1 VENKIKLRVQGLT
14 NSQVQSGAY
23 ALILAEEDGHR
34 RIPVIVGTPEAQS
47 IAIALEYITPP
58 RPLTHDLFVSFAT
71 AFDIK
76 LKEVYIYKFEEG
88 IFYSELLFTDGKREI
103 PVDSRTSDAIA
114 IALRAKCDIY
124 VSESIMIE
132 AGVVLD
138 DEPEEEDEDD
148 ETKEEDL
155 SDDLL
160 LDYEPDEIKSE
171 ETLARWLG
179 LLEDHELHERLEES
193 VLEENYEHAKMYQDE
208 IRRRQTV
215 NNSLLESEDE

>member
-1 VENKIKLRVQGLT
+1 MEKKIKLRVQGLT

-23 ALILAEEDGHR
+23 ALILAEEDGNR

-88 IFYSELLFTDGKREI
+88 IFYSELLFTDGKREV

-138 DEPEEEDEDD
+138 EDVEDNSDEDF
-148 ETKEEDL
+148 EDDD
-155 SDDLL
+155 DDLMAM
-160 LDYEPDEIKSE
+160 DPDEIKDDE
-171 ETLARWLG
+171 ALKRWLG
-179 LLEDHELHERLEES
+179 LIDDEELNKRLEEA
-193 VLEENYEHAKMYQDE
+193 VQDENYEHAKMYQDE
-208 IRRRQTV
+208 IRRRKKDKEET
-215 NNSLLESEDE
+215 E

>member
-1 VENKIKLRVQGLT
+1 MENKIKLRVQGLT

-23 ALILAEEDGHR
+23 ALILAEEDGKR

-88 IFYSELLFTDGKREI
+88 IFYSELLFTDGKREV

-138 DEPEEEDEDD
+138 EDVEDNAEEDFEDD
-148 ETKEEDL
+148 D
-155 SDDLL
+155 DDLMAM
-160 LDYEPDEIKSE
+160 DPDEIKDDE
-171 ETLARWLG
+171 ALKRWLG
-179 LLEDHELHERLEES
+179 LIDDEELNKRLEEA
-193 VLEENYEHAKMYQDE
+193 VQDENYEHAKMYQDE
-208 IRRRQTV
+208 IRRRKKDKEET
-215 NNSLLESEDE
+215 E

>member
-1 VENKIKLRVQGLT
+1 MKKKIKLRVQGLT

-23 ALILAEEDGHR
+23 ALILAEEDGKR
-34 RIPVIVGTPEAQS
+34 RIPVIVGAPEAQS

-88 IFYSELLFTDGKREI
+88 IFYSELLFTDGKREV

-138 DEPEEEDEDD
+138 EDVDD
-148 ETKEEDL
+148 NADDDFDDD
-155 SDDLL
+155 DDLMTM
-160 LDYEPDEIKSE
+160 EPDEITDE
-171 ETLARWLG
+171 ESLKRWLG
-179 LLEDHELHERLEES
+179 LIEDEELNKRLEEA
-193 VLEENYEHAKMYQDE
+193 VQEENYEHAKMYQDE
-208 IRRRQTV
+208 IRRRKEEKEKT
-215 NNSLLESEDE
+215 E

>member
-1 VENKIKLRVQGLT
+1 MEKKIKLRVQGLT

-23 ALILAEEDGHR
+23 ALILAEEDGNR

-71 AFDIK
+71 AFDII

-88 IFYSELLFTDGKREI
+88 IFYSELLFTDGKREV

-138 DEPEEEDEDD
+138 EDVEDNADEDF
-148 ETKEEDL
+148 EDDD
-155 SDDLL
+155 DDLMAM
-160 LDYEPDEIKSE
+160 DPDEIKDDE
-171 ETLARWLG
+171 ALKRWLG
-179 LLEDHELHERLEES
+179 LIDDEELNKRLEEA
-193 VLEENYEHAKMYQDE
+193 VQDENYEHAKMYQDE
-208 IRRRQTV
+208 IRRRKKDKEET
-215 NNSLLESEDE
+215 E

>member
-1 VENKIKLRVQGLT
+1 MEKKIKLRVQGLT

-23 ALILAEEDGHR
+23 ALILAEEDGNR

-138 DEPEEEDEDD
+138 EDVDD
-148 ETKEEDL
+148 NADDDFDDD
-155 SDDLL
+155 DDLMTM
-160 LDYEPDEIKSE
+160 EPDEITDE
-171 ETLARWLG
+171 ESLKRWLG
-179 LLEDHELHERLEES
+179 LIEDEELNKRLEEA
-193 VLEENYEHAKMYQDE
+193 VQEENYEHAKMYQDE
-208 IRRRQTV
+208 IRRRKEEKEKT
-215 NNSLLESEDE
+215 E

>member
-1 VENKIKLRVQGLT
+1 MSLVKLTIKGISY
-14 NSQVQSGAY
+14 SQTQNGAY
-23 ALILAEEDGHR
+23 ALILNEVDGER
-34 RIPVIVGTPEAQS
+34 KLPIVIGAFEAQS

-88 IFYSELLFTDGKREI
+88 IFYSELLFTDGKREV

-138 DEPEEEDEDD
+138 EDVEDNADEDF
-148 ETKEEDL
+148 EDDD
-155 SDDLL
+155 DDLMAM
-160 LDYEPDEIKSE
+160 DPDEIKDDE
-171 ETLARWLG
+171 ALKRWLG
-179 LLEDHELHERLEES
+179 LIDDEELNKRLEEA
-193 VLEENYEHAKMYQDE
+193 VQDENYEHAKMYQDE
-208 IRRRQTV
+208 IRRRKKDKEET
-215 NNSLLESEDE
+215 E

>member
-1 VENKIKLRVQGLT
+1 MEKKIKLRVQGLT

-23 ALILAEEDGHR
+23 ALILAEEDGNR

-88 IFYSELLFTDGKREI
+88 IFYSELLFTDGKREV

-138 DEPEEEDEDD
+138 EDVEDSADEDF
-148 ETKEEDL
+148 EDDD
-155 SDDLL
+155 DDLMAM
-160 LDYEPDEIKSE
+160 DPDEIKDDE
-171 ETLARWLG
+171 ALKRWLG
-179 LLEDHELHERLEES
+179 LIDDEELNKRLEEA
-193 VLEENYEHAKMYQDE
+193 VQDENYEHAKMYQDE
-208 IRRRQTV
+208 IRRRKKDKEET
-215 NNSLLESEDE
+215 E

>member
-1 VENKIKLRVQGLT
+1 MEKKIKLRVQGLT

-23 ALILAEEDGHR
+23 ALILAEEDGNR

-71 AFDIK
+71 AFDII

-88 IFYSELLFTDGKREI
+88 IFYSELLFTDGKREV

-138 DEPEEEDEDD
+138 EDVEDNADEDF
-148 ETKEEDL
+148 EDDD
-155 SDDLL
+155 DDLMAM
-160 LDYEPDEIKSE
+160 DPDEIKDNE
-171 ETLARWLG
+171 ALKRWLG
-179 LLEDHELHERLEES
+179 LIDDEELNKRLEEA
-193 VLEENYEHAKMYQDE
+193 VQDENYEHAKMYQDE
-208 IRRRQTV
+208 IRRRKKDKEET
-215 NNSLLESEDE
+215 E

>member
-1 VENKIKLRVQGLT
+1 VQGLT

-23 ALILAEEDGHR
+23 ALILAEEDGNR
-34 RIPVIVGTPEAQS
+34 RIPVIIGTPEAQS

-88 IFYSELLFTDGKREI
+88 IFYSELLFTDGKREV

-138 DEPEEEDEDD
+138 EDVEDNAEEDFEDD
-148 ETKEEDL
+148 D
-155 SDDLL
+155 DDLMAM
-160 LDYEPDEIKSE
+160 DPDEIKDDE
-171 ETLARWLG
+171 ALKRWLG
-179 LLEDHELHERLEES
+179 LIDDEELNKRLEEA
-193 VLEENYEHAKMYQDE
+193 VQDENYEHAKMYQDE
-208 IRRRQTV
+208 IRRRKKDKEET
-215 NNSLLESEDE
+215 E

>member
-1 VENKIKLRVQGLT
+1 MEKKIKLRVQGLT

-23 ALILAEEDGHR
+23 ALILAEEDGNR

-88 IFYSELLFTDGKREI
+88 IFYSELLFTDGKREV

-124 VSESIMIE
+124 VSESMMIE
-132 AGVVLD
+132 AVFVLD
-138 DEPEEEDEDD
+138 EDVEDNAEEDFEDD
-148 ETKEEDL
+148 D
-155 SDDLL
+155 DDLMAM
-160 LDYEPDEIKSE
+160 DPDEIKDDE
-171 ETLARWLG
+171 ALKRWLG
-179 LLEDHELHERLEES
+179 LIDDEELNKRLEEA
-193 VLEENYEHAKMYQDE
+193 VQDENYEHAKMYQDE
-208 IRRRQTV
+208 IRRRKKDKEET
-215 NNSLLESEDE
+215 E

>member
-1 VENKIKLRVQGLT
+1 MEKKIKLRVQGLT

-23 ALILAEEDGHR
+23 ALILAEEDGKR

-88 IFYSELLFTDGKREI
+88 IFYSELLFTDGKREV

-138 DEPEEEDEDD
+138 EDVEDNADEDF
-148 ETKEEDL
+148 EDDD
-155 SDDLL
+155 DDLMAM
-160 LDYEPDEIKSE
+160 DPDEIKDDE
-171 ETLARWLG
+171 ALKRWLG
-179 LLEDHELHERLEES
+179 LIDDEELNKRLEEA
-193 VLEENYEHAKMYQDE
+193 VQDENYEHAKMYQDE
-208 IRRRQTV
+208 IRRRKKDKEET
-215 NNSLLESEDE
+215 E

>member
-1 VENKIKLRVQGLT
+1 M
-14 NSQVQSGAY
+14 
-23 ALILAEEDGHR
+23 
-34 RIPVIVGTPEAQS
+34 IVGTPEAQS

-88 IFYSELLFTDGKREI
+88 IFYSELLFTDGKREV

-138 DEPEEEDEDD
+138 EDVEDNADEDF
-148 ETKEEDL
+148 EDDD
-155 SDDLL
+155 DDLMAM
-160 LDYEPDEIKSE
+160 DPDEIKDDE
-171 ETLARWLG
+171 ALKRWLG
-179 LLEDHELHERLEES
+179 LIDDEELNKRLEEA
-193 VLEENYEHAKMYQDE
+193 VQDENYEHAKMYQDE
-208 IRRRQTV
+208 IRRRKKDKEET
-215 NNSLLESEDE
+215 E

>member
-1 VENKIKLRVQGLT
+1 MEKKIKLRVQGLT

-23 ALILAEEDGHR
+23 ALILAEEDGNR

-58 RPLTHDLFVSFAT
+58 RPLTHDLFVSFDT

-88 IFYSELLFTDGKREI
+88 IFYSELLFTDGKREV

-138 DEPEEEDEDD
+138 EDVEDNAEEDFEDD
-148 ETKEEDL
+148 D
-155 SDDLL
+155 DDLMAM
-160 LDYEPDEIKSE
+160 DPDEIKDDE
-171 ETLARWLG
+171 ALKRWLG
-179 LLEDHELHERLEES
+179 LIDDEELNKRLEEA
-193 VLEENYEHAKMYQDE
+193 VQDENYEHAKMYQDE
-208 IRRRQTV
+208 IRRRKKDKEET
-215 NNSLLESEDE
+215 E

>member
-1 VENKIKLRVQGLT
+1 MEKKIKLRVQGLT

-23 ALILAEEDGHR
+23 ALILAEEDGNR

-138 DEPEEEDEDD
+138 EDVEDNAD
-148 ETKEEDL
+148 DDFDDD
-155 SDDLL
+155 DDLMTM
-160 LDYEPDEIKSE
+160 EPDEITDE
-171 ETLARWLG
+171 ESLKRWLG
-179 LLEDHELHERLEES
+179 LIEDEELNKRLEEA
-193 VLEENYEHAKMYQDE
+193 VQEENYEHAKMYQDE
-208 IRRRQTV
+208 IRRRKEEKEKT
-215 NNSLLESEDE
+215 E

>member
-1 VENKIKLRVQGLT
+1 MEKKIKLRLQGLT

-23 ALILAEEDGHR
+23 ALILAEEDGNR

-88 IFYSELLFTDGKREI
+88 IFYSELLFTDGKREV

-138 DEPEEEDEDD
+138 EDVEDNADEDF
-148 ETKEEDL
+148 EDDD
-155 SDDLL
+155 DDLMAM
-160 LDYEPDEIKSE
+160 DPDEIKDDE
-171 ETLARWLG
+171 ALKRWLG
-179 LLEDHELHERLEES
+179 LIDDEELNKRLEEA
-193 VLEENYEHAKMYQDE
+193 VQDENYEHAKMYQDE
-208 IRRRQTV
+208 IRRRKKDKEET
-215 NNSLLESEDE
+215 E

>member
-1 VENKIKLRVQGLT
+1 MEKKIKLRVQGLT

-23 ALILAEEDGHR
+23 ALILAEEDGNR

-88 IFYSELLFTDGKREI
+88 IFYSELLFTDGKREV

-138 DEPEEEDEDD
+138 EDVEDNAEEDFEDD
-148 ETKEEDL
+148 D
-155 SDDLL
+155 DDLMSM
-160 LDYEPDEIKSE
+160 DPDEIKDDE
-171 ETLARWLG
+171 ALKRWLG
-179 LLEDHELHERLEES
+179 LIDDEELNKRLEEA
-193 VLEENYEHAKMYQDE
+193 VQDENYEHAKMYQDE
-208 IRRRQTV
+208 IRRRKKDKEET
-215 NNSLLESEDE
+215 E

>member
-1 VENKIKLRVQGLT
+1 MKKKIKLRVQGLT

-23 ALILAEEDGHR
+23 ALILAEEDGNR

-88 IFYSELLFTDGKREI
+88 IFYSELLFTDGKREV

-138 DEPEEEDEDD
+138 EDVEDNADEDF
-148 ETKEEDL
+148 EDDD
-155 SDDLL
+155 DDLMAM
-160 LDYEPDEIKSE
+160 DPDEIKDDE
-171 ETLARWLG
+171 ALKRWLG
-179 LLEDHELHERLEES
+179 LIDDEELNKRLEEA
-193 VLEENYEHAKMYQDE
+193 VQDENYEHAKMYQDE
-208 IRRRQTV
+208 IRRRKKDKEET
-215 NNSLLESEDE
+215 E

>member
-1 VENKIKLRVQGLT
+1 MENKIKLRVQGLT

-23 ALILAEEDGHR
+23 ALILAEEDGKR

-138 DEPEEEDEDD
+138 EDVDDNADDDFEDD
-148 ETKEEDL
+148 
-155 SDDLL
+155 DDLMTM
-160 LDYEPDEIKSE
+160 EPDEITDE
-171 ETLARWLG
+171 ESLKRWLG
-179 LLEDHELHERLEES
+179 LIEDEELNKRLEEA
-193 VLEENYEHAKMYQDE
+193 VQDENYEHAKMYQDE
-208 IRRRQTV
+208 IRRRKKDKEET
-215 NNSLLESEDE
+215 E

>member
-1 VENKIKLRVQGLT
+1 MEKKIKLRVQGLT

-23 ALILAEEDGHR
+23 ALILAEEDGNR

-88 IFYSELLFTDGKREI
+88 IFYSELLFTDGKREV

-138 DEPEEEDEDD
+138 EDVEDNADEDF
-148 ETKEEDL
+148 EDDD
-155 SDDLL
+155 DDLMAM
-160 LDYEPDEIKSE
+160 DPDEIKDDE
-171 ETLARWLG
+171 ALKRWLG
-179 LLEDHELHERLEES
+179 LIDDEELNKRLEEA
-193 VLEENYEHAKMYQDE
+193 VQDENYEHAKMYQDE
-208 IRRRQTV
+208 IRRRK
-215 NNSLLESEDE
+215 EEKEKPE

>member
-1 VENKIKLRVQGLT
+1 VEKKIKLRVQGLT

-23 ALILAEEDGHR
+23 ALILAEEDGNR

-88 IFYSELLFTDGKREI
+88 IFYSELLFTDGKREV

-138 DEPEEEDEDD
+138 EDVEDNAEEDFEDD
-148 ETKEEDL
+148 D
-155 SDDLL
+155 DDLMAM
-160 LDYEPDEIKSE
+160 DPDEIKDDE
-171 ETLARWLG
+171 ALKRWLG
-179 LLEDHELHERLEES
+179 LIDDEELNKRLEEA
-193 VLEENYEHAKMYQDE
+193 VQDENYEHAKMYQDE
-208 IRRRQTV
+208 IRRRKKDKEET
-215 NNSLLESEDE
+215 E

>member
-1 VENKIKLRVQGLT
+1 MEKKIKLRVQGLT

-23 ALILAEEDGHR
+23 ALILSEEDGNR

-88 IFYSELLFTDGKREI
+88 IFYSELLFTDGKREV

-138 DEPEEEDEDD
+138 EDVEDNADEDF
-148 ETKEEDL
+148 EDDD
-155 SDDLL
+155 DDLMAM
-160 LDYEPDEIKSE
+160 DPDEIKDDE
-171 ETLARWLG
+171 ALKRWLG
-179 LLEDHELHERLEES
+179 LIDDEELNKRLEEA
-193 VLEENYEHAKMYQDE
+193 VQDENYEHAKMYQDE
-208 IRRRQTV
+208 IRRRKKDKEET
-215 NNSLLESEDE
+215 E

>member
-1 VENKIKLRVQGLT
+1 MENKIKLRVQGLT

-23 ALILAEEDGHR
+23 ALILAEEDGKR

-138 DEPEEEDEDD
+138 EDVEDNADEDFEND
-148 ETKEEDL
+148 D
-155 SDDLL
+155 DDLMAM
-160 LDYEPDEIKSE
+160 DPDEIKDDE
-171 ETLARWLG
+171 ALKRWLG
-179 LLEDHELHERLEES
+179 LIDDEELNKRLEEA
-193 VLEENYEHAKMYQDE
+193 VQEENYEHAKMYQDE
-208 IRRRQTV
+208 IRRRKEEKEKT
-215 NNSLLESEDE
+215 E

>member
-1 VENKIKLRVQGLT
+1 MENKIKLRVQGLT

-23 ALILAEEDGHR
+23 ALILAEEDGNR

-138 DEPEEEDEDD
+138 EDVEDNADDDFEDD
-148 ETKEEDL
+148 D
-155 SDDLL
+155 DDLMAM
-160 LDYEPDEIKSE
+160 DPDDIKDE
-171 ETLARWLG
+171 EALKRWLG
-179 LLEDHELHERLEES
+179 LIEDDELNKRLEEA
-193 VLEENYEHAKMYQDE
+193 VQEENYEHAKMYQDE
-208 IRRRQTV
+208 IRRRKNEKEET
-215 NNSLLESEDE
+215 E

>member
-1 VENKIKLRVQGLT
+1 MEKKIKLRVQGLT

-23 ALILAEEDGHR
+23 ALILAEEDGNR

-88 IFYSELLFTDGKREI
+88 IFYSELLFTDGKREV

-138 DEPEEEDEDD
+138 EDVEDNADEDF
-148 ETKEEDL
+148 EDDD
-155 SDDLL
+155 DDLMAM
-160 LDYEPDEIKSE
+160 DPDEIKDDE
-171 ETLARWLG
+171 ALKRWLG
-179 LLEDHELHERLEES
+179 LIDDEELNKRLEEA
-193 VLEENYEHAKMYQDE
+193 VQDENYEHANMYHDE
-208 IRRRQTV
+208 IRRRKKDKEET
-215 NNSLLESEDE
+215 E

>member
-1 VENKIKLRVQGLT
+1 MEKKIKLRVQGLT

-23 ALILAEEDGHR
+23 ALILAEEDGNR

-138 DEPEEEDEDD
+138 EDVDDNADDDFEDD
-148 ETKEEDL
+148 
-155 SDDLL
+155 DDLMTM
-160 LDYEPDEIKSE
+160 EPDEITDE
-171 ETLARWLG
+171 ESLKRWLG
-179 LLEDHELHERLEES
+179 LIEDEELNKRLEEA
-193 VLEENYEHAKMYQDE
+193 VQDENYEHAKMYQDE
-208 IRRRQTV
+208 IRRRKEEKEKT
-215 NNSLLESEDE
+215 E

>member
-1 VENKIKLRVQGLT
+1 MENKIKLRVQGLT

-23 ALILAEEDGHR
+23 ALILAEEDGKR

-138 DEPEEEDEDD
+138 EDVEDNADEDF
-148 ETKEEDL
+148 EDDD
-155 SDDLL
+155 DDLMAM
-160 LDYEPDEIKSE
+160 DPDDIKDE
-171 ETLARWLG
+171 EALKRWLG
-179 LLEDHELHERLEES
+179 LIEDDELNKRLEEA
-193 VLEENYEHAKMYQDE
+193 VQEENYEHAKMYQDE
-208 IRRRQTV
+208 IRRRKNEKEET
-215 NNSLLESEDE
+215 E

>member
-1 VENKIKLRVQGLT
+1 MENKIKLRVQGLT

-23 ALILAEEDGHR
+23 ALILAEEDGNR

-138 DEPEEEDEDD
+138 EDVEDNADDDFEDD
-148 ETKEEDL
+148 D
-155 SDDLL
+155 DDLMAM
-160 LDYEPDEIKSE
+160 DPDDIKDE
-171 ETLARWLG
+171 EALKRWLG
-179 LLEDHELHERLEES
+179 LIEDDELNKRLEEA
-193 VLEENYEHAKMYQDE
+193 VQEENYEHAKMYQDE
-208 IRRRQTV
+208 IRRRKEEKEKT
-215 NNSLLESEDE
+215 E

>member
-1 VENKIKLRVQGLT
+1 MEKKIKLRVQGLT

-23 ALILAEEDGHR
+23 ALILAEEDGNR

-88 IFYSELLFTDGKREI
+88 IFYSELLFTDGKREV

-138 DEPEEEDEDD
+138 EDVEDNADEDF
-148 ETKEEDL
+148 EDDD
-155 SDDLL
+155 DDLMAM
-160 LDYEPDEIKSE
+160 DPDEIKDDE
-171 ETLARWLG
+171 ALKRWLG
-179 LLEDHELHERLEES
+179 LIDDEELNKRLEEA
-193 VLEENYEHAKMYQDE
+193 VQDENYEHAKMYQDE
-208 IRRRQTV
+208 IRRRKEEKEKT
-215 NNSLLESEDE
+215 E

>member
-1 VENKIKLRVQGLT
+1 MENKIKLRVQGLT

-23 ALILAEEDGHR
+23 ALILAEEDGKR

-138 DEPEEEDEDD
+138 EDVEDNADEDF
-148 ETKEEDL
+148 EDDD
-155 SDDLL
+155 DDLMAM
-160 LDYEPDEIKSE
+160 DPDEIKDDE
-171 ETLARWLG
+171 ALKRWLG
-179 LLEDHELHERLEES
+179 LIDDEELNKRLEEA
-193 VLEENYEHAKMYQDE
+193 VQNENYEHAKMYQDE
-208 IRRRQTV
+208 IRRRKKDKEET
-215 NNSLLESEDE
+215 E

>member
-1 VENKIKLRVQGLT
+1 MEKKIKLRVQGLT

-23 ALILAEEDGHR
+23 ALILAEEDGNR

-138 DEPEEEDEDD
+138 EDVDDNADDDFEDD
-148 ETKEEDL
+148 
-155 SDDLL
+155 DDLMTM
-160 LDYEPDEIKSE
+160 EPDEITDE
-171 ETLARWLG
+171 ESLKRWLG
-179 LLEDHELHERLEES
+179 LIEDQELNKRLEEA
-193 VLEENYEHAKMYQDE
+193 VQDENYEHAKMYQDE
-208 IRRRQTV
+208 IRRRKEEKEKT
-215 NNSLLESEDE
+215 E

>member
-1 VENKIKLRVQGLT
+1 MEKKIKLRVQGLN

-23 ALILAEEDGHR
+23 ALILAEEDGNR

-88 IFYSELLFTDGKREI
+88 IFYSELLFTDGKREV

-138 DEPEEEDEDD
+138 EDVEDNADEDF
-148 ETKEEDL
+148 EDDD
-155 SDDLL
+155 DDLMAM
-160 LDYEPDEIKSE
+160 DPDEIKDDE
-171 ETLARWLG
+171 ALKRWLG
-179 LLEDHELHERLEES
+179 LIDDEELNKRLEEA
-193 VLEENYEHAKMYQDE
+193 VQDENYEHAKMYQDE
-208 IRRRQTV
+208 IRRRKKDKEET
-215 NNSLLESEDE
+215 E